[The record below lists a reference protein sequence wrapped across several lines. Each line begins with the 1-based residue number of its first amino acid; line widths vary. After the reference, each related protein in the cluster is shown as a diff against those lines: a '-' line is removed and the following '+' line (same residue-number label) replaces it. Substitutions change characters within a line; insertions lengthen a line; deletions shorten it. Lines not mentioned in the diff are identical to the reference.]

1 MLETRERSNCALTAR
16 LQRLGNPS
24 ADCYRVDSIGGKGG
38 TRTLDPG
45 IMTRAQQLS
54 PRTHQSLPHARG
66 NAFALFRAADRLG
79 ICVQQDVQMNSVKN
93 KAERSH
99 ALPREL
105 WPILALIF
113 TVPVLFVNVILRG
126 GRELKSAWIF
136 ALIGLPSFGFLGRRK

>member
-1 MLETRERSNCALTAR
+1 MSAWIFVIKTRERSNCALTAR

-54 PRTHQSLPHARG
+54 SRTRQSLPHARG
-66 NAFALFRAADRLG
+66 NAFALFRAAERLG
-79 ICVQQDVQMNSVKN
+79 ICLQQDLQMNPVKN

-105 WPILALIF
+105 WPILALI
-113 TVPVLFVNVILRG
+113 
-126 GRELKSAWIF
+126 
-136 ALIGLPSFGFLGRRK
+136 GLACFGFLGRRK